1 MTLLFQSMATASKS
15 ASTSTSKSG
24 STSEIISGVTSDNS
38 IDGSMNTLLQ
48 SFSQLMGEGTAP
60 KTVLSFSDVASLLEG
75 LLQNATV
82 NENTSAEPDL
92 LNQLLQGLN
101 DEITK
106 VDEMIEVDPSLMVTL
121 QGWLQQVNIL
131 LSAKETE
138 TETEI
143 QTETETETE
152 KVELDQSTPQPN
164 VLAEHPETIRFAVQ
178 DALSQLVSMLRNNDV
193 ASHSNSQAVQLL
205 ASVQKLLN
213 QAEVDKPLIS
223 TDPVEVK
230 ETAKVSELV
239 QSNLSKFTQSEG
251 STVLNRTEMVGKSN
265 DSQVS
270 TSVKVDQ
277 LIRILQGSTT
287 IQSENVITSPKLEN
301 TAKETV
307 ELTPDQ
313 GILTAGELMM
323 REGIKHPIKAT
334 TVPLPVEQFA
344 KEMTN
349 FVVSKLDFVKLNGMT
364 EAKISL
370 YPEHLGQVDIKI
382 TMQNGQLVAT
392 FMTEHAG
399 AKGLLE
405 QQMSQ
410 LRASLQIQGIQVEK
424 LEVTQNQS
432 LESHMNQEGRQP
444 SSDQQQFNS
453 RSKGREGQSEDSI
466 EVAKLAEEMND
477 WLSGQVN
484 TVQGN
489 TFTAKA

>member
-1 MTLLFQSMATASKS
+1 MSLLFQSMSM
-15 ASTSTSKSG
+15 TSTSKSG
-24 STSEIISGVTSDNS
+24 STSEIVSGGTSDNS
-38 IDGSMNTLLQ
+38 IDGSKNMVVH

-60 KTVLSFSDVASLLEG
+60 KTVLSLSDVASLLEG

-82 NENTSAEPDL
+82 NESTSDEPDL

-106 VDEMIEVDPSLMVTL
+106 VDEMIEVDSSLMVTL

-131 LSAKETE
+131 LSAKEM
-138 TETEI
+138 
-143 QTETETETE
+143 ETE
-152 KVELDQSTPQPN
+152 KVELDQSTSQSN
-164 VLAEHPETIRFAVQ
+164 ALAEHPETIRFAVQ
-178 DALSQLVSMLRNNDV
+178 DALSQLVTMLRNNDV
-193 ASHSNSQAVQLL
+193 ASHSNSQVVQLL
-205 ASVQKLLN
+205 ASVQNLLN

-230 ETAKVSELV
+230 ESTKVSELV
-239 QSNLSKFTQSEG
+239 QSNLSKFTQSEA

-277 LIRILQGSTT
+277 LIRILQGTT
-287 IQSENVITSPKLEN
+287 SLQSKYVVDTEKLES

-307 ELTPDQ
+307 ERTPDQ
-313 GILTAGELMM
+313 GIFTAGELMM
-323 REGIKHPIKAT
+323 REGIKHPLKAS

-410 LRASLQIQGIQVEK
+410 LRASLQTQGIQVEK

-432 LESHMNQEGRQP
+432 LESHMHQEGRQP
-444 SSDQQQFNS
+444 SSDQQQFNN
-453 RSKGREGQSEDSI
+453 RSKERKGRSEDSF
-466 EVAKLAEEMND
+466 EVAKLTEEMND